1 MASDVGIAL
10 EPDRSTWTAQELV
23 ELDRW
28 REMQRELPSDA
39 PRGLISVRLSVFTDE
54 TTSPIRQE
62 LDLWALATQKGVRV
76 VGVAS
81 DLNQSATKIP
91 PWKRKALGHW
101 LHEKAPEFDVI
112 LFWKLDR
119 FIRRIYDLHLM
130 IEWCRDFGKNM
141 ISKIEELDFKSTFGQ
156 MMVTMIAGMARIE
169 AENLGI
175 RLTSLWQYARTT
187 ERWVVGKPVFGYH
200 TVKDPKT
207 KEVSLAITPDRAL
220 MLRWARLMR
229 VQKKRSYGFICK
241 VLNRA
246 GFRTAQGKLWRVTSL
261 VRIMRNPAL
270 MGVRVISDGKPGR
283 YNPPRIFYGSDGN
296 PVQVAEAIYTELEYT
311 ELIEFDM
318 TKTQVHPPKQKKST
332 NFLDVIKCG
341 YCMGNMIYQANKK
354 KDKKGNVTKVLEYIR
369 CFSTVS
375 KPCEHRPSGKPD
387 DVYGS
392 LIQAVLDEIGDYE
405 VVERVYHK
413 GEETAKRRKELEAS
427 IQFYVGGL
435 APGGQF
441 AVGGFLQRTAEEALQ
456 KHNAELSSLPEEAST
471 DRWKYKQLEGT
482 YRQRWLLGDTERMEE
497 DLRRGGIQFL
507 VYDDHAKLMIPGD
520 VKAKLVLRD
529 NYFSE
534 GKLRSK
540 VMEAP

>member
-1 MASDVGIAL
+1 MPSDTDIAL
-10 EPDRSTWTAQELV
+10 EPDRSTWSAQELA

-28 REMQRELPSDA
+28 REMQRALPSDA

-62 LDLWALATQKGVRV
+62 LDLWALATQKSVRV

-101 LHEKAPEFDVI
+101 LHERAPEFDVI

-119 FIRRIYDLHLM
+119 FIRQIYDLHLM
-130 IEWCRDFGKNM
+130 IEWCQDFGKNM
-141 ISKIEELDFKSTFGQ
+141 ISKIEELDIKSTFGQ

-187 ERWVVGKPVFGYH
+187 ERWVVGNPVFGYH

-207 KEVSLAITPDRAL
+207 KETSLAITPERAV

-229 VQKKRSYGFICK
+229 VKRKRSYGFICK
-241 VLNRA
+241 ALNQA

-261 VRIMRNPAL
+261 IRIMRNPAL
-270 MGVRVISDGKPGR
+270 MGVRIISDGKPGR
-283 YNPPRIFYGSDGN
+283 YNAPRIFYGADGN
-296 PVQVAEAIYTELEYT
+296 PVRVAEPIYTELEFN

-318 TKTQVHPPKQKKST
+318 SKAQVHPPKQKKAT
-332 NFLDVIKCG
+332 DFLEVIKCG

-354 KDKKGNVTKVLEYIR
+354 KDKKGNVTRILEYIR

-375 KPCEHRPSGKPD
+375 KPCEHRPSGKPAE
-387 DVYGS
+387 VYGS
-392 LIQAVLDEIGDYE
+392 LVAAVLDEIGDYE

-413 GEETAKRRKELEAS
+413 GEETAKRRKDLEES
-427 IQFYVGGL
+427 IRFYVAGL

-441 AVGGFLQRTAEEALQ
+441 NVGGFLQKTAEDALQ
-456 KHNAELSSLPEEAST
+456 KINAELAGLPEEAST
-471 DRWKYKQLEGT
+471 DHWKYKQLEGT
-482 YRQRWLLGDTERMEE
+482 YRQRWLMGDTEQMEE

-507 VYDDHAKLMIPGD
+507 IYDDYAKLMIPED
-520 VKAKLVLRD
+520 VKKRLVLRD
-529 NYFSE
+529 SYFSE
-534 GKLRSK
+534 GRLRRSK
-540 VMEAP
+540 ATA

>member
-1 MASDVGIAL
+1 M
-10 EPDRSTWTAQELV
+10 
-23 ELDRW
+23 
-28 REMQRELPSDA
+28 
-39 PRGLISVRLSVFTDE
+39 SVFTDE

-91 PWKRKALGHW
+91 PWKRKVLGYW

-130 IEWCRDFGKNM
+130 IEWCKDFGKNM

-187 ERWVVGKPVFGYH
+187 ERWVVGNPVFGYH
-200 TVKDPKT
+200 TVKDSKT

-229 VQKKRSYGFICK
+229 VKRKRSYGFICK
-241 VLNRA
+241 TLNLA

-270 MGVRVISDGKPGR
+270 TGVRVISDGKPGR
-283 YNPPRIFYGSDGN
+283 YNPPRIFYGADGN
-296 PVQVAEAIYTELEYT
+296 PVQVAEPIYTELEYT

-332 NFLDVIKCG
+332 SFLDVIKCG
-341 YCMGNMIYQANKK
+341 YCKGNMIYQANKRK
-354 KDKKGNVTKVLEYIR
+354 LKNGEERINEYVR

-375 KPCEHRPSGKPD
+375 KPCDHRPSAKPD
-387 DVYGS
+387 DAYGS
-392 LIQAVLDEIGDYE
+392 LVQAVLDEIGDYE
-405 VVERVYHK
+405 VIERVYHK
-413 GEETAKRRKELEAS
+413 GEETTKRRKKLEES
-427 IQFYVGGL
+427 IQFYVAGL
-435 APGGQF
+435 APSGQF
-441 AVGGFLQRTAEEALQ
+441 AVGGFLQKTAEEALQ
-456 KHNAELSSLPEEAST
+456 KHNAELSGLPEEAST
-471 DRWKYKQLEGT
+471 DRWSYKKLEGT
-482 YRQRWLLGDTERMEE
+482 YRQRWLMGDTECMEE
-497 DLRRGGIQFL
+497 DLKRGGIQFL
-507 VYDDHAKLMIPGD
+507 VYDDLAKLVIPDD
-520 VKAKLVLRD
+520 VQKRLVLRD
-529 NYFSE
+529 DYFSE
-534 GKLRSK
+534 GRLRDK
-540 VMEAP
+540 VTTAV

>member
-1 MASDVGIAL
+1 MASDTGIAL
-10 EPDRSTWTAQELV
+10 EPDRSTWSTRELA

-28 REMQRELPSDA
+28 REMQAELPSDA
-39 PRGLISVRLSVFTDE
+39 PRGLLSVRLSVFTDE

-91 PWKRKALGHW
+91 PWKRKVLGHW

-130 IEWCRDFGKNM
+130 IEWCQDFGKNM
-141 ISKIEELDFKSTFGQ
+141 ISKVEELDFKSTFGQ

-187 ERWVVGKPVFGYH
+187 ERWVVGNPVFGYH

-207 KEVSLAITPDRAL
+207 KEVSLAITEDRAL

-229 VQKKRSYGFICK
+229 VKRKRSYGFICK
-241 VLNRA
+241 VLNLA
-246 GFRTAQGKLWRVTSL
+246 GSRTAQGKLWRVTSL

-283 YNPPRIFYGSDGN
+283 YNPPRIFYGADGN
-296 PVQVAEAIYTELEYT
+296 PVKVAEAIYSELEFA
-311 ELIEFDM
+311 ELIEYDM
-318 TKTQVHPPKQKKST
+318 SKAQVHPPKQKKATS
-332 NFLDVIKCG
+332 FLDVIKCG
-341 YCMGNMIYQANKK
+341 YCLGNMIYQANKRRLK
-354 KDKKGNVTKVLEYIR
+354 SGAEKINEYIR

-375 KPCEHRPSGKPD
+375 KPCDHRPSAKPD
-387 DVYGS
+387 DLYGS
-392 LIQAVLDEIGDYE
+392 LVQSVLDEIGDYE

-413 GEETAKRRKELEAS
+413 GEETAKRRKELEES
-427 IQFYVGGL
+427 IQFYVAGL

-456 KHNAELSSLPEEAST
+456 KHNVELSGLPEEAST
-471 DRWKYKQLEGT
+471 DRWNYKQLEGT

-497 DLRRGGIQFL
+497 DLKRGGIQFL
-507 VYDDHAKLMIPGD
+507 VYDDHAKLMVPED
-520 VKAKLVLRD
+520 VKKRLVLRD
-529 NYFSE
+529 DYFSE
-534 GKLRSK
+534 GRLRNK
-540 VMEAP
+540 VTSAA